1 MTKRILVATDFS
13 TRSDRALRRA
23 IYLAKSLPASLS
35 LVHVID
41 EDQPKRLVDAQVETT
56 GQLLQEQVDGIREM
70 DGIDCD
76 WQVIRGGPGASLGIA
91 AKDLGADL
99 LVLGPHRQQTLKDV
113 FFGTTAERTMRT
125 STAPILTAKG
135 VPNGSYKH
143 VLLAI
148 DMSDCSSDAI
158 EVFNGLGIGR
168 SAAISLVH
176 VFDAAAATMMTRT
189 AVARE
194 EISDYVNDEKRN
206 ASVALLKFL
215 ENQPIDPGNIHIVAE
230 HGSVAATIAT
240 LAAQISADLIVVG
253 TRGRNGAKKLFLGSV
268 AEKIIGEGECD
279 TLAVPPSERSN

>member
-23 IYLAKSLPASLS
+23 IYLAKSLPAALS
-35 LVHVID
+35 LVHVVD
-41 EDQPKRLVDAQVETT
+41 EDQPKRLVDTQVETT
-56 GQLLQEQVDGIREM
+56 GHLLQEQADGIREM
-70 DGIDCD
+70 DGIECD
-76 WQVIRGGPGASLGIA
+76 WQVIRGGPGVALGIA
-91 AKDLGADL
+91 AKEAGADL
-99 LVLGPHRQQTLKDV
+99 LVLGPHRQQTLRDV

-125 STAPILTAKG
+125 SPSPILTAKG
-135 VPNGSYKH
+135 VPNGSYRH
-143 VLLAI
+143 VLLAV

-158 EVFNGLGIGR
+158 GVFTSLGLGR
-168 SAAISLVH
+168 NAAVSLVH

-194 EISDYVNDEKRN
+194 EISDYMEDEKRK

-215 ENQPIDPGNIHIVAE
+215 ETQPIDPGNIHVVPE

-253 TRGRNGAKKLFLGSV
+253 TRGLNGAKKLFLGSV
-268 AEKIIGEGECD
+268 AEKIIGESECD
-279 TLAVPPSERSN
+279 TLAVPPSDRSV